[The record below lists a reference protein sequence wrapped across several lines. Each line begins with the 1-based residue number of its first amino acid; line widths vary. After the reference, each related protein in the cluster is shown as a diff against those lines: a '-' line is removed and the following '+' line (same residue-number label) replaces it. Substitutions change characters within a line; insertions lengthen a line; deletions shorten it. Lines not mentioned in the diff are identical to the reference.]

1 MTETEAK
8 VYDFKDGNG
17 PVPAHRH
24 INGGGWVA
32 DTAQVSGNARV
43 YGNAQVSDTARVY
56 GNAQVSGN
64 ARVYGNA
71 QVSGNAR
78 VYGNAQVVSET
89 GKGLN
94 GATFSCG
101 QFTVT
106 VNDDRIQIGCENKT
120 VTEWLA
126 VSQRD
131 AIKMGLDRHLYG
143 QYMAFIRMV
152 ADYQAK
158 AMEASK

>member
-32 DTAQVSGNARV
+32 DT
-43 YGNAQVSDTARVY
+43 
-56 GNAQVSGN
+56 AQVSGN